1 MKSKGNLRGAPA
13 QKAEEHAKEEKHEAD
28 LKRSYDALD
37 KSTPETKE
45 ALVET
50 SEKTSA
56 ATKSGLGAKLD
67 AKEKALKMTEN
78 NPFYEKYSSTE
89 KVKKNPAPRNEDDQE
104 QDDQPSLIEEQQGQE
119 AGGHQ

>member
-1 MKSKGNLRGAPA
+1 MSSTAADRIFDAVFSAKNAPGKPSLKSKGNLRGAPA

-45 ALVET
+45 ALVEA

-56 ATKSGLGAKLD
+56 AVKSGVGAKLD
-67 AKEKALKMTEN
+67 A
-78 NPFYEKYSSTE
+78 
-89 KVKKNPAPRNEDDQE
+89 
-104 QDDQPSLIEEQQGQE
+104 
-119 AGGHQ
+119 